1 MFLVKYSLCHCA
13 SDDCAFVKTPD
24 CGVDFELS
32 IAGAGLMAW
41 ALGSLP
47 GHLSR
52 FLFALSHAGVTL
64 LFYGPLFLCSI
75 ATVPIYDSESCEQE
89 GCSTSGILE

>member
-1 MFLVKYSLCHCA
+1 MEHSPCHCA
-13 SDDCAFVKTPD
+13 SDACACVKTPD
-24 CGVDFELS
+24 CSVDFEFS

-52 FLFALSHAGVTL
+52 FLTALSHAGVTL
-64 LFYGPLFLCSI
+64 LFCGPLFLCSV
-75 ATVPIYDSESCEQE
+75 ATVPIYDSESFEQ
-89 GCSTSGILE
+89 